1 MSEYQDAPE
10 PGAAIAEQP
19 APSASYRTRPV
30 LVTGASGCIGTHCC
44 RELTA
49 RGWKVRALVRN
60 PLRSAA
66 HLLHLPLEIR
76 VGDIRDDDA
85 VRSAIEGAGA
95 VVHLAAIAEER
106 GDESYEEVNVE
117 ATGRLLAHARAAR
130 IERFVH
136 LSWNGASSR
145 ARCRLLR
152 AASLAEHEV
161 SVSDRK
167 WTILSPSLVFGHG
180 DAFTE
185 ALASL
190 ARLSPVI
197 FLPALGRA
205 RVQPVAAEDV
215 ARAVAATLEKP
226 ETIGRRLA
234 IGGPRPL
241 TVHEI
246 VERLLLAM
254 EARRLVVR
262 VPSVVLRPF
271 VALVSRLLPR
281 APVTTTLFELLAAN
295 DVVADNALPHPLG
308 IPPLPFAPEEL
319 LYLRRHT
326 TRGAL
331 RALFE
336 RA

>member
-1 MSEYQDAPE
+1 MSEYQDAPQT
-10 PGAAIAEQP
+10 GAVVAEQP
-19 APSASYRTRPV
+19 APWTADRTRPV
-30 LVTGASGCIGTHCC
+30 VVTGASGCVGTHCC

-76 VGDIRDDDA
+76 VGDIRDDEA
-85 VRSAIEGAGA
+85 VRSALEGAGA

-117 ATGRLLAHARAAR
+117 ATGRLLTHAKALR
-130 IERFVH
+130 IDRFVH
-136 LSWNGASSR
+136 LSWNAASSR

-161 SVSDRK
+161 TMSDRK

-190 ARLSPVI
+190 VRLSPVL
-197 FLPALGRA
+197 FVPARGRSRA
-205 RVQPVAAEDV
+205 QPIAAEDV
-215 ARAVAATLEKP
+215 ARAIASSLEKP
-226 ETIGRRLA
+226 ETIGRRLT

-241 TVHEI
+241 TLQEMVD
-246 VERLLLAM
+246 RMLLAM
-254 EARRLVVR
+254 DAKRAVVR
-262 VPSVVLRPF
+262 VPSAILRPV
-271 VALVSRLLPR
+271 VALAGRVLPR
-281 APVTTTLFELLAAN
+281 APVTTTLFELLAGD
-295 DVVADNALPHPLG
+295 DVVAVNALPDPLG

-331 RALFE
+331 RELFA
-336 RA
+336 RG